1 MKLNSIFNLNKI
13 KNLLLFIAIPSI
25 FSCGSGSG
33 SDTQDT
39 ILNNVP
45 IPYSYS
51 PPLGKSTD
59 NCVAKSDRAN
69 WQEDFL
75 NSELDISKWSFDE
88 GCNLSLIHI

>member
-1 MKLNSIFNLNKI
+1 MKLNSIINLNKI

-75 NSELDISKWSFDE
+75 NSELDISK
-88 GCNLSLIHI
+88 LSLIHI